1 LDDAKR
7 LVRLLS
13 DIPCKINLIPFNSH
27 EGADFKPPTRAALDV
42 FHRYLL
48 DRHFTVITRDSRG
61 SDISAACGQLKGK
74 LDQTT

>member
-1 LDDAKR
+1 
-7 LVRLLS
+7 
-13 DIPCKINLIPFNSH
+13 
-27 EGADFKPPTRAALDV
+27 AALDA

-74 LDQTT
+74 LDCKPPVELSDV